1 MTISRYV
8 NRDGVDMSIANDIY
22 RAVLNNEIGF
32 KTMTTSAGDRLDRI
46 AFKEYND
53 AQLWWVIAAAS
64 GIGWWLQVQE
74 DIVLNIPTN
83 IKDIE
88 NIRGGS

>member
-32 KTMTTSAGDRLDRI
+32 KTMTTSAGDRLD
-46 AFKEYND
+46 FKEYKD
-53 AQLWWVIAAAS
+53 AHLLLVIAAAS

-83 IKDIE
+83 IRDIE